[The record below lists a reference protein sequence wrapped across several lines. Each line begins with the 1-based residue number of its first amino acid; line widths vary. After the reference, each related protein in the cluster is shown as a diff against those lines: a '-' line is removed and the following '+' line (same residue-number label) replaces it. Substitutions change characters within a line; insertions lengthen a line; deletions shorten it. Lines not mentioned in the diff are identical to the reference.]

1 MNVGFLMKR
10 TWFHGIAGLAAGVW
24 LGALGARAD
33 FQGATHLMPFDEE
46 TLAYSKSPDTGP
58 VARLQKRIDAGE
70 VTLKREARF
79 GYLLPVLDALGVPRA
94 SQMLVF
100 SKTSFQ
106 RDRIAPS
113 TPRALYYND
122 GVYIGYVAGSP
133 LLEVSAVDARLGAV
147 FYTLEQKESAK
158 PRFVRTDNCTECHA
172 SAKTMGVP
180 GHLVRSF
187 QTDEGGMVDLLTG
200 VDFVNHR
207 TALADRWGGWYVTG
221 THGAQLHRGNLIGK
235 EAFDLQQT
243 KPNHSGNL
251 ADLGRFIDTG
261 RYPEPGSDIVAL
273 MVMEHQTHMH
283 NFITRLGYE
292 AKIQISAYGH
302 ANYLKSAA
310 EAFVKY
316 LLFAEEAPLTAP
328 VRGRPD
334 FTANFSKA
342 GPRDHRGR
350 SLRDFDLDT
359 RLFRYPCSYLV
370 YSEAFDGMP
379 EPVKEKLYR
388 RMHDILTSPGE
399 VEGYARLTPSMRRE
413 ILEILADTKPG
424 LPAYW
429 RESARRPAGNERAD
443 AAHAGILP
451 AESSGK
457 AGIPAGARGL

>member
-1 MNVGFLMKR
+1 MARFL
-10 TWFHGIAGLAAGVW
+10 GCGLVAVAAC
-24 LGALGARAD
+24 ARAD

-46 TLAYSKSPDTGP
+46 TLAYSKSPDTSS

-70 VTLKREARF
+70 VTLKKDARF
-79 GYLLPVLDALGVPRA
+79 GYLLSVLEALGVPRA

-133 LLEVSAVDARLGAV
+133 LLEVSAVDAKLGAV
-147 FYTLEQKESAK
+147 FYTMEQKEAAK

-187 QTDEGGMVDLLTG
+187 QTDESGMVDLLTG

-235 EAFDLQQT
+235 DAFDRQLTQ
-243 KPNHSGNL
+243 PNHSGNVT
-251 ADLGRFIDTG
+251 DLGRFIDTG

-283 NFITRLGYE
+283 NFITRLAYE
-292 AKIQISAYGH
+292 AKIQLSAYGH
-302 ANYLKSAA
+302 ANYLKSAT

-316 LLFAEEAPLTAP
+316 LLFAEEAPLVAP
-328 VRGRPD
+328 VRGRAD
-334 FTANFSKA
+334 FAANFSKA
-342 GPRDHRGR
+342 GPRDRRGR
-350 SLRDFDLDT
+350 SLRDFDLNT
-359 RLFRYPCSYLV
+359 RLFKYPCSYLV
-370 YSEAFDGMP
+370 YSDSFDALP
-379 EPVKEKLYR
+379 DPVKEKLYR
-388 RMHDILTSPGE
+388 RIYEILTGRDE
-399 VEGYARLTPSMRRE
+399 TDAYARLTPSMRRE

-424 LPAYW
+424 LPSYW
-429 RESARRPAGNERAD
+429 REAVRT
-443 AAHAGILP
+443 AA
-451 AESSGK
+451 
-457 AGIPAGARGL
+457 AGASPSSRVAATSR